1 MATAPSRS
9 MASRLFAW
17 LVVGALMIAALV
29 AGLLLL
35 EAQRATRAEAERVTQ
50 AVAQTLADSPVVISA
65 LAGDDGDATDALQ
78 PYATRVMDAAPV
90 DFVTVMDASG
100 IRVTH
105 RDPGE
110 IGAHYLGTIPGAPAP
125 LTEEFTGTLGPS
137 IRTIAPVTQGGR
149 TLGWV
154 AVGVT
159 VETVGA
165 QLWPRLLVALSIAA
179 AVVVAG
185 IVGGL
190 LARRATRRVTGDVP
204 PGAIRDTLASAESM
218 RTLGEALRAQTH
230 EHGNRMHAA
239 VALLELGRTDDAID
253 LLTDSARRSQT
264 LVDQVT
270 ARTDGEPT
278 VAALLL
284 GKASQAA
291 ERGIDWMADIAADA
305 PRSLLTPVDAVAL
318 VGNLI
323 DNALDAA
330 SAGPEPRWVRIE
342 MSRTAEDELSLVV
355 TDSGAGMDDGVRAR
369 MFDRGF
375 STKPA
380 GAEGRGVGLALVRS
394 VVDEIGGTVTVDASS
409 PTTFRVILPTDA
421 A

>member
-17 LVVGALMIAALV
+17 LVVGALVIAALV

-35 EAQRATRAEAERVTQ
+35 EAQRAARAEAERVTQ

-105 RDPGE
+105 RDPDE
-110 IGAHYLGTIPGAPAP
+110 IGAHYLGTIPATPAP
-125 LTEEFTGTLGPS
+125 LTEESTGTLGPS
-137 IRTIAPVTQGGR
+137 IRTIAPVTRDGR

-165 QLWPRLLVALSIAA
+165 QLWPRLLLALSIAA

-185 IVGGL
+185 VAGGL
-190 LARRATRRVTGDVP
+190 LARRATRRVTGDLP

-239 VALLELGRTDDAID
+239 VALLELGRTDDAVD
-253 LLTDSARRSQT
+253 LLTDSARRSQI

-291 ERGIDWMADIAADA
+291 ERGIDWTADIAADA
-305 PRSLLTPVDAVAL
+305 PRSLLAPVDAVAL

-330 SAGPEPRWVRIE
+330 STGAEPRWVRIA
-342 MSRTAEDELSLVV
+342 MSRTAEEELSLVV
-355 TDSGAGMDDGVRAR
+355 TDSGAGVDDDVRAR
-369 MFDRGF
+369 IFDRGF